1 MSDGKATFSQAAA
14 VVDRL
19 YSALA
24 SKDLESARAWCSP
37 TARFWHSFDGVAQD
51 LDRAAQGWQGLFAM
65 FREHRIIDVRR
76 AELPDG
82 LVQRHLL
89 LLRGEDGVL
98 KGKPC
103 CIFVSVQNGVIARLD
118 EYVDLTGNL
127 ILADDERITAGLPA
141 TGII

>member
-1 MSDGKATFSQAAA
+1 MSDGKTTFAQAVA

-19 YSALA
+19 YCALA
-24 SKDLESARAWCSP
+24 SKDMEAARACCSP
-37 TARFWHSFDGVAQD
+37 TARFWHSFDGLAQD

-65 FREHRIIDVRR
+65 FLEHRIIDVRR
-76 AELPDG
+76 AALPDG

-103 CIFVSVQNGVIARLD
+103 CIFVNVQSGVINRLD
-118 EYVDLTGNL
+118 EYIDLSADL
-127 ILADDERITAGLPA
+127 QVDDEQITAGLPA
-141 TGII
+141 KGII

>member
-1 MSDGKATFSQAAA
+1 MSDGKSNFAQAAEA
-14 VVDRL
+14 VDRL
-19 YSALA
+19 YCALA
-24 SKDLESARAWCSP
+24 SKDLEAARACCSP
-37 TARFWHSFDGVAQD
+37 AALFWHSFDGLAQD
-51 LDRAAQGWQGLFAM
+51 LDRAAQGWQGLFAL

-76 AELPDG
+76 AELPGG

-103 CIFVSVQNGVIARLD
+103 CIFVSVQGEVINRLD
-118 EYVDLTGNL
+118 EYIDLSGDL
-127 ILADDERITAGLPA
+127 LVDDERITVGLPA